1 MTNIKETQKQE
12 EIQTLK
18 WEMMKTEIIMQKTCF
33 MAHKPAWYSDVTSS
47 KFSSSHRLQVAHG
60 IKNTHRAHLITTQAC
75 YMIQKLFE
83 EDKHALEG
91 CAATLLLSK
100 TNY

>member
-1 MTNIKETQKQE
+1 
-12 EIQTLK
+12 
-18 WEMMKTEIIMQKTCF
+18 MKTEIIMQKTCF
-33 MAHKPAWYSDVTSS
+33 MAHKPVCSDVTSS
-47 KFSSSHRLQVAHG
+47 KFSSSHDSRSLTASKTH
-60 IKNTHRAHLITTQAC
+60 TFHRAHLITTQAC